1 MVQACRVY
9 ASELRLEVQGFAI
22 QALGFNVAQ
31 AFRIQAL
38 GFGFRLLRSRF
49 WAVQGFEVL
58 ASGFE
63 ASGVRLWDVGFKQ

>member
-49 WAVQGFEVL
+49 
-58 ASGFE
+58 
-63 ASGVRLWDVGFKQ
+63 